1 MKRKGLVSTT
11 ENLKQFA
18 RFKLAIGILWIV
30 IVLIDVIISGVRF
43 GNLFPLLGAVLYNA
57 FVIHEFWRVH
67 KNPMRE
73 LAEHNDERKRQIR
86 EKSAAITFFAGIMG
100 AWVVILI
107 GFVRSSIELMA
118 GGMGMLFLLIIVQVI
133 SYFVIQRKM

>member
-1 MKRKGLVSTT
+1 MKRKGLISTT
-11 ENLKQFA
+11 ENIKQFA

-30 IVLIDVIISGVRF
+30 VVLINVILFGVRF

-73 LAEHNDERKRQIR
+73 LAEHNDERKRMIR
-86 EKSAAITFFAGIMG
+86 EKSAAITFFAGLMG

-107 GFVRSSIELMA
+107 GFVRSSVELMA

-133 SYFVIQRKM
+133 SYNVIQRKM